1 MPPFHFPMREG
12 RIVKRRPFLSNRDQG
27 GIMVESIQIGDR
39 VTIEGEE
46 GIWDVNMTG
55 EGFPVVRVILEG
67 DPATWEVVHT
77 KKLKLV
83 SSAETIDGSQRHVS
97 ATNLFD

>member
-1 MPPFHFPMREG
+1 
-12 RIVKRRPFLSNRDQG
+12 
-27 GIMVESIQIGDR
+27 MVESIQIGDR
-39 VTIEGEE
+39 VTIDGEE

-77 KKLKLV
+77 KRLKLV
-83 SSAETIDGSQRHVS
+83 PSDATAGGSQACFCRKLVRLIWS
-97 ATNLFD
+97 